1 MNQFQWLQN
10 VLQSSRMNC
19 ESVIIAGHIPSGEA
33 SVALVESYALK
44 YVDAINEFSDIIIA
58 QLYGHTH
65 NDQVNLFLIA
75 LVNKLVWNCLW
86 CFKSAIWSR
95 IHNQQCHSFWKPQ
108 PKFPYLRISIAECH
122 WWMWFSLCAK
132 WLSTLHHWPKRNNS
146 KRSPWLVTF
155 QIFICWC
162 TIQEIGILSKG
173 CLWIE
178 RPFPRILGWFG

>member
-65 NDQVNLFLIA
+65 NDQVNLFLIGFI
-75 LVNKLVWNCLW
+75 NKLV
-86 CFKSAIWSR
+86 
-95 IHNQQCHSFWKPQ
+95 
-108 PKFPYLRISIAECH
+108 
-122 WWMWFSLCAK
+122 
-132 WLSTLHHWPKRNNS
+132 
-146 KRSPWLVTF
+146 
-155 QIFICWC
+155 
-162 TIQEIGILSKG
+162 
-173 CLWIE
+173 
-178 RPFPRILGWFG
+178 